1 MNRSKQIMLIRN
13 RQTTVIGQMT
23 SPSREFYALIEEQVR
38 NSRIP
43 ELELEELLLRMGQ
56 EILEAQRKGT
66 NLKQLFGGKPD
77 KYIKEEENK
86 YALGAAPAANSKAS
100 STVSAKDADKIN
112 NENTDNTKG
121 IKFNLMIA
129 WAAVSMVFLLMG
141 LIGQVTS
148 LAGQDPSP
156 YTSISLF
163 TLALIAGGA
172 IVLIQ
177 ILLSF
182 NHAPEDE
189 ETHRSPRRAG
199 FNLKSIINYLIVVV
213 IILLLGYIFG
223 NMLPAIQLS
232 AIALIA
238 IGAIGLVLVKPIFG
252 RKRRAE

>member
-1 MNRSKQIMLIRN
+1 MNRSKQIMLIKN
-13 RQTTVIGQMT
+13 RQTTVIGQMK
-23 SPSREFYALIEEQVR
+23 SPSREFYALIENQAR

-43 ELELEELLLRMGQ
+43 EFELEELLLRMGQ

-66 NLKQLFGGKPD
+66 DLNQLFGGKPNS
-77 KYIKEEENK
+77 YIKEAEKK
-86 YALGAAPAANSKAS
+86 YALTSTKNSKNS
-100 STVSAKDADKIN
+100 SNVSTNDSNQNKNA
-112 NENTDNTKG
+112 NTDNTKG

-148 LAGQDPSP
+148 WAGQDPSP

-182 NHAPEDE
+182 NNAPEDE
-189 ETHRSPRRAG
+189 ETPRSPKRAG
-199 FNLKSIINYLIVVV
+199 FNLKSVVNYLIVVV
-213 IILLLGYIFG
+213 IILLLGYVFG

-232 AIALIA
+232 AIALII
-238 IGAIGLVLVKPIFG
+238 IGAVGLVLVKPIFG
-252 RKRRAE
+252 RKKQS